1 MIGIEVFLE
10 CGDLSPLS
18 LVVRSFNSSQI
29 GAGSVVSRGWDSY
42 GANRSDWC
50 LDVFI
55 GSALRSV
62 YELTA
67 TLTPNI
73 SLAALRPSGSTS
85 GGGLREMANSIGR
98 LEHARSIEKE
108 ESANTVV
115 LFVPAG
121 RACCRCGC
129 LGGHAV
135 SLPPADWT
143 MNPSH
148 SCIPSIF
155 QPGIASNAGKLLGG

>member
-115 LFVPAG
+115 LFVPAV
-121 RACCRCGC
+121 RACGST
-129 LGGHAV
+129 GTF
-135 SLPPADWT
+135 PED
-143 MNPSH
+143 
-148 SCIPSIF
+148 
-155 QPGIASNAGKLLGG
+155 